1 MQTEVSVT
9 LRDGRVLRTLC
20 DTGVPSTDY
29 ALQEARLKEK
39 FVRLTRPVLGD
50 ARSARLLAR
59 LDDIENLSVRE
70 LMSVAGEPA

>member
-1 MQTEVSVT
+1 
-9 LRDGRVLRTLC
+9 
-20 DTGVPSTDY
+20 
-29 ALQEARLKEK
+29 
-39 FVRLTRPVLGD
+39 VRLTRPMLGD